1 MSLEELN
8 ILKFGLNHSSPP
20 LKIRKTDMFASFETS
35 HCFLRQDLRNDID
48 KVTLKSQLSHLT
60 DWYILNYQPSRSTL
74 TKNCIL
80 RKLRNDNEILI
91 LRLDK
96 GSGVVVLS
104 LRDCEKSVKNIIND
118 NAKLKNYRKILPL
131 NENVNYKVFSEHWKI
146 INVCTM

>member
-35 HCFLRQDLRNDID
+35 HCFSNDID
-48 KVTLKSQLSHLT
+48 KATLRSQLSHLT

-80 RKLRNDNEILI
+80 KKLRSDKEILI

-118 NAKLKNYRKILPL
+118 KAKLKNYRKMLPL
-131 NENVNYKVFSEHWKI
+131 NENVNYNVFSEHWKI
-146 INVCTM
+146 INVWTM